1 MNIIILFIFLFLLY
15 FCCNYFYRKIK
26 IKNINYA
33 VFYICGFF
41 LLVSCSSTK
50 TIKKEYIKYTPAV
63 YETKE
68 KVKTDIAKRNGYIAK
83 RNGYEIL
90 EGTNRVI
97 SVLGNDSYIIENS
110 YEGTVKISGF
120 HNPDVVDDSTLCSM
134 FVKRNGNFSYNTA
147 IGGYKTV
154 KNYNVVNCIDSILP
168 KPKLIKKEQY
178 EKKETAVEYYNKNC
192 WLCKVKGNEPL
203 FLISAIYT
211 LGVVPV
217 VMTVH
222 DIVVTPQYV
231 PYRSEYDKLPTSID
245 DLLCDYS
252 NKKEKCRSL
261 KDVCKQYPEICR
273 KGDYKYEWYEGKCYK
288 YFNDSNREC
297 ELIYDD
303 KGCENCSF

>member
-15 FCCNYFYRKIK
+15 FCCNYFYRKLK
-26 IKNINYA
+26 IKNINYV

-50 TIKKEYIKYTPAV
+50 TIKKEYIEYTPAV

-68 KVKTDIAKRNGYIAK
+68 KVKTDIAKRNADIAK

-97 SVLGNDSYIIENS
+97 SVLGNDSYIIKNS

-168 KPKLIKKEQY
+168 KPKLIKKERY
-178 EKKETAVEYYNKNC
+178 EKKETVVKYYNKNS
-192 WLCKVKGNEPL
+192 WL
-203 FLISAIYT
+203 YD
-211 LGVVPV
+211 LGVADFIASGLTSFGIIPGIAI
-217 VMTVH
+217 VH
-222 DIVVTPQYV
+222 DILFIPFPKYVTHN
-231 PYRSEYDKLPTSID
+231 EKDEHLPENID
-245 DLLCDYS
+245 DLLCEYS
-252 NKKEKCRSL
+252 GEKKQCKSL

-273 KGDYKYEWYEGKCYK
+273 K
-288 YFNDSNREC
+288 
-297 ELIYDD
+297 YD
-303 KGCENCSF
+303 

>member
-1 MNIIILFIFLFLLY
+1 MNIIILFIFLLLLY
-15 FCCNYFYRKIK
+15 FCCNYFYRKLK
-26 IKNINYA
+26 IKNINYV

-68 KVKTDIAKRNGYIAK
+68 KVKTDIAK

-134 FVKRNGNFSYNTA
+134 FVKRNGTFSYNTA
-147 IGGYKTV
+147 IGSYKTV
-154 KNYNVVNCIDSILP
+154 KNYDFYKCSDRNLP

-192 WLCKVKGNEPL
+192 WLCKAKGDEF
-203 FLISAIYT
+203 FLIYAIYT

-231 PYRSEYDKLPTSID
+231 PYRSEYEYDKLPTSID

>member
-1 MNIIILFIFLFLLY
+1 M
-15 FCCNYFYRKIK
+15 
-26 IKNINYA
+26 
-33 VFYICGFF
+33 
-41 LLVSCSSTK
+41 
-50 TIKKEYIKYTPAV
+50 
-63 YETKE
+63 
-68 KVKTDIAKRNGYIAK
+68 
-83 RNGYEIL
+83 
-90 EGTNRVI
+90 
-97 SVLGNDSYIIENS
+97 GNDSHIIKNS

-154 KNYNVVNCIDSILP
+154 KNYNVVTCIDPILP

-178 EKKETAVEYYNKNC
+178 EKKETAVEYYNKSC

-231 PYRSEYDKLPTSID
+231 PYRSEYEYDKLPTSID